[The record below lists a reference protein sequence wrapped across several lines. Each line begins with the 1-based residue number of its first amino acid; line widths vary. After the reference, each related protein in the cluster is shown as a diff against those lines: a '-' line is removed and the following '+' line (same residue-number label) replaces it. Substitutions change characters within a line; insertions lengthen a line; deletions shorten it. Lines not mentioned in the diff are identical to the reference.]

1 MFSFKDESA
10 DEVDDMVFTCLD
22 ATKPTSSKKR
32 LSTSLKS
39 KSLREV
45 TILSSGDKTFFVCS
59 CGFSSTNKSGSSRH
73 KCRAVA
79 DKITHSCKVCGKA
92 CLNPG
97 SLKRHLTKMHG
108 SRQSISLPVS
118 STAASLKCTVCGKVL
133 ASKSNLKNHLSKVH
147 GKSEEKDST
156 TLESGILILCY

>member
-1 MFSFKDESA
+1 
-10 DEVDDMVFTCLD
+10 MVFTCLD
-22 ATKPTSSKKR
+22 ATKPSSSKKR
-32 LSTSLKS
+32 FSISLKS

-45 TILSSGDKTFFVCS
+45 TILNSGDNTFFVCS

-92 CLNPG
+92 CQNPG

-118 STAASLKCTVCGKVL
+118 STAADASLKCTVCGKVL

-156 TLESGILILCY
+156 TLESGILILCYRFNFSFGNSY